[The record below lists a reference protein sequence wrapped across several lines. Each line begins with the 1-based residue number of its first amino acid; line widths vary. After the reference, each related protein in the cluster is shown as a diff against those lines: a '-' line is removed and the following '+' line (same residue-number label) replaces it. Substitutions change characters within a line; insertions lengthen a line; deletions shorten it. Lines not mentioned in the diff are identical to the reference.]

1 MRARRR
7 QEPKCHRRSTGQGAK
22 LPLYCLSHCGTVI
35 EWRPMRGAAAVNQN
49 SILGTCV
56 KAMGR
61 ALDAAGCNGPAL
73 LAQAGFESKDLE
85 GPDAR
90 APLRKTGR
98 LWKFALA
105 ATGDPAFGVKL
116 ARHYTYTTFHSLGY
130 GMSASSTLKEA
141 FERAQ
146 RYFRVVS
153 DAVEFR
159 FLRHA
164 DEYHCILE
172 PTT

>member
-1 MRARRR
+1 M
-7 QEPKCHRRSTGQGAK
+7 H
-22 LPLYCLSHCGTVI
+22 
-35 EWRPMRGAAAVNQN
+35 QN

-56 KAMGR
+56 KVMGR

-73 LAQAGFESKDLE
+73 LAQAGFESRDLD

-116 ARHYTYTTFHSLGY
+116 AQHYTYTTFHSLGY
-130 GMSASSTLKEA
+130 GMKDL
-141 FERAQ
+141 Q
-146 RYFRVVS
+146 GRVDDLRP
-153 DAVEFR
+153 DAVTAY
-159 FLRHA
+159 HA
-164 DEYHCILE
+164 DLIGQLGR
-172 PTT
+172 P